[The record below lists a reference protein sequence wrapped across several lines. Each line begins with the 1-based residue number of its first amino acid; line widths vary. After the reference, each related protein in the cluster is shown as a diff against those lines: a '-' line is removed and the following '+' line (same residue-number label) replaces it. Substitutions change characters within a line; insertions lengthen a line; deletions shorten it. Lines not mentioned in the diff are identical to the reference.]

1 MTTIT
6 GPVSHSW
13 GADYTGPMTFRPYLP
28 AQAKVVGGAV
38 VSGAAV
44 TVEWEDGEPADTLTL
59 EEGIYSVEM
68 RGTDAFRIEVPAETG
83 TSALADLVT
92 EEVAIGGIATAL
104 SLQYG
109 SDYWTM
115 RITGL
120 TDEGYPIVA
129 FAKST
134 RAATGAASKLRL
146 SYQGDTWEMRIT
158 SVTGGWPTI
167 QWVKL

>member
-6 GPVSHSW
+6 GPVNHSW
-13 GADYTGPMTFRPYLP
+13 GADYTGSVTFRPYLTS
-28 AQAKVVGGAV
+28 QAKVVGGAV
-38 VSGAAV
+38 VSGAAI
-44 TVEWEDGEPADTLTL
+44 TVEFEDGEPAATLTL
-59 EEGIYSVEM
+59 EEGVYSVTLN
-68 RGTDAFRIEVPAETG
+68 GTQAFRIEVPAESG

-92 EEVAIGGIATAL
+92 DDVAIGGIATAL

-109 SDYWTM
+109 SDYWTT
-115 RITGL
+115 RIIGL
-120 TDEGYPIVA
+120 TEDGYPVIS

-134 RAATGAASKLRL
+134 RPATGAASKLRL

-158 SVTGGWPTI
+158 SVTAGRPNI